1 MGLFLVLTQ
10 WFNLHEVSS
19 TPTNPSDQKYVLSKS
34 TYIRGLQCKKS
45 LFLYKKFIQLRDPL
59 SSEQAAI
66 FSRGTNIG
74 LIAQGLFPGG
84 TDARSFCKSSNEAIK
99 KTQELINSGEEIIY
113 EAAFQHDQVLVYLDI
128 LIKKDGKW
136 FAYEVKSSVKVS
148 KTYMNDAALQ
158 YFVITQNG
166 LLLEAMNILYIN
178 KEYQRKKELQLEQ
191 FFLTKEVSD
200 YCKGQTED
208 IQAKLVDL
216 KEVIKLE
223 AIPEISIGEH
233 CNSPYPCDFMS
244 YCWKNVPNDSV
255 FNIMGANRS
264 ELFSMYNAG
273 IKSIKDIEN
282 EEVYNRE
289 QRIQIWSYKNKK
301 AFASKKGLN
310 DFFDTLTYPIYF
322 LDIEICMPALPEFE
336 GNYPYQHT
344 PYQYSLHYKQNA
356 DAELSHIDFLA
367 ESMGNPSRQFLDHFL
382 AHIGNKGS
390 ILIFDDSAER
400 RVLNQL
406 VKEMPERKAEMDK
419 VLNRFVDISQVF
431 MKRHYYNPLMKGSL
445 SLKNILPALLP
456 GIDYSK
462 LAISNGVTA
471 LAAFD
476 KLRNPQADLFEIDE
490 LRKNLLEYCKMDTY
504 AIAMIT
510 EKLREFI

>member
-1 MGLFLVLTQ
+1 
-10 WFNLHEVSS
+10 
-19 TPTNPSDQKYVLSKS
+19 
-34 TYIRGLQCKKS
+34 
-45 LFLYKKFIQLRDPL
+45 
-59 SSEQAAI
+59 
-66 FSRGTNIG
+66 
-74 LIAQGLFPGG
+74 
-84 TDARSFCKSSNEAIK
+84 
-99 KTQELINSGEEIIY
+99 
-113 EAAFQHDQVLVYLDI
+113 
-128 LIKKDGKW
+128 
-136 FAYEVKSSVKVS
+136 
-148 KTYMNDAALQ
+148 
-158 YFVITQNG
+158 
-166 LLLEAMNILYIN
+166 
-178 KEYQRKKELQLEQ
+178 
-191 FFLTKEVSD
+191 
-200 YCKGQTED
+200 
-208 IQAKLVDL
+208 
-216 KEVIKLE
+216 
-223 AIPEISIGEH
+223 
-233 CNSPYPCDFMS
+233 
-244 YCWKNVPNDSV
+244 
-255 FNIMGANRS
+255 MGANRS

>member
-1 MGLFLVLTQ
+1 MGLFLVITQ

-99 KTQELINSGEEIIY
+99 KTQKLINSGEEIIY

>member
-1 MGLFLVLTQ
+1 MSIPS
-10 WFNLHEVSS
+10 NS
-19 TPTNPSDQKYVLSKS
+19 SDQKHVLSKS

-45 LFLYKKFIQLRDPL
+45 LFLYKNFIQLRDPL

-84 TDARSFCKSSNEAIK
+84 IDARSFGKSSADAIK
-99 KTQELINSGEEIIY
+99 KTQELINSGQEVIY
-113 EAAFQHDQVLVYLDI
+113 EAAFQHEQILVYLDI

-166 LLLEAMNILYIN
+166 LALEEMNILYIN
-178 KEYQRKKELQLEQ
+178 KEYQRKGDLQLER
-191 FFLTKEVSD
+191 FFLTKEVSE
-200 YCKGQTED
+200 YCKEQTED
-208 IQAKLVDL
+208 IQTKVLDL
-216 KEVIKLE
+216 KEALKLE
-223 AIPEISIGEH
+223 SIPEVSIGEH
-233 CNSPYPCDFMS
+233 CSSPYPCDFMG
-244 YCWKNVPNDSV
+244 YCWKNVPKDSV

-264 ELFSMYNAG
+264 ELFLMYNAG
-273 IKSIKDIEN
+273 IQSIRDIEN

-301 AFASKKGLN
+301 AFASKKGIS
-310 DFFDTLTYPIYF
+310 DFFDTLTYPLYF

-336 GNYPYQHT
+336 GNFPYQHI
-344 PYQYSLHYKQNA
+344 PYQYSLHCKQSA
-356 DAELSHIDFLA
+356 DAELTHIDFLA
-367 ESMGNPSRQFLDHFL
+367 EGMGNPSPQFLEHFL
-382 AHIGNKGS
+382 ANIGDKGS

-406 VKEMPERKAEMDK
+406 VKEMPERKAEMDN
-419 VLNRFVDISQVF
+419 VLKRFVDITQVF

-456 GIDYSK
+456 GIDYSQ
-462 LAISNGVTA
+462 LAISNGITA

-476 KLRNPQADLFEIDE
+476 KLRNPQADLFETDE

-504 AIAMIT
+504 AVAMIT